1 MAGAV
6 RRRRLVL
13 GRMAQKTLIGGEDA
27 MAVAL
32 DWIGITVAL
41 LLLSLLACFLLCV
54 SVCSR
59 ADDGG
64 SVCFRL

>member
-1 MAGAV
+1 
-6 RRRRLVL
+6 
-13 GRMAQKTLIGGEDA
+13 MAQKTLIGGEDA